1 MAEQIILNTDLYDNL
16 LTERKGDYTAKPR
29 ITGTL
34 YNTDIAARI
43 VAARTEYQHGT
54 ILNILDMADSHK
66 VQAIAE
72 GKSVVDGVGKYLVN
86 VQGAFEGEKAQFE
99 PGKHALGITYTMG
112 KLLRETLKLV
122 KVVVNS
128 VPITGVSS
136 ARRLAKPQNTPSGR
150 SVEVGSNVGPT
161 QTVGSCTFMK
171 SSMLLYLDR
180 VS

>member
-72 GKSVVDGVGKYLVN
+72 GKSVVDGVGQYLVN

-99 PGKHALGITYTMG
+99 PGKHALGIT
-112 KLLRETLKLV
+112 
-122 KVVVNS
+122 
-128 VPITGVSS
+128 
-136 ARRLAKPQNTPSGR
+136 
-150 SVEVGSNVGPT
+150 
-161 QTVGSCTFMK
+161 
-171 SSMLLYLDR
+171 
-180 VS
+180 

>member
-72 GKSVVDGVGKYLVN
+72 GKSVVDGVGQYLVN

-99 PGKHALGITYTMG
+99 PGKHHLHHGQALARDPQAGEGGGERRGGRRSGDQYRDRLHLQG
-112 KLLRETLKLV
+112 HQRAAQLRRSPRAGRRKPED
-122 KVVVNS
+122 
-128 VPITGVSS
+128 TG
-136 ARRLAKPQNTPSGR
+136 
-150 SVEVGSNVGPT
+150 
-161 QTVGSCTFMK
+161 
-171 SSMLLYLDR
+171 
-180 VS
+180 

>member
-72 GKSVVDGVGKYLVN
+72 GKSVVDGVGQYLVN

-112 KLLRETLKLV
+112 KLLRRDPQAGEGGGERRGGRRSGDQYRDRLHLQGHQRAAQLRR
-122 KVVVNS
+122 S
-128 VPITGVSS
+128 PRAGWREPEDTG
-136 ARRLAKPQNTPSGR
+136 
-150 SVEVGSNVGPT
+150 
-161 QTVGSCTFMK
+161 
-171 SSMLLYLDR
+171 
-180 VS
+180 

>member
-72 GKSVVDGVGKYLVN
+72 GKSVVDGVGQYLVN

-99 PGKHALGITYTMG
+99 PGKHSLAGDRADADAG
-112 KLLRETLKLV
+112 RRAVHRE
-122 KVVVNS
+122 
-128 VPITGVSS
+128 PHHAIQ
-136 ARRLAKPQNTPSGR
+136 RKP
-150 SVEVGSNVGPT
+150 
-161 QTVGSCTFMK
+161 
-171 SSMLLYLDR
+171 
-180 VS
+180 

>member
-1 MAEQIILNTDLYDNL
+1 MAEQIILNTDLYGNL

-72 GKSVVDGVGKYLVN
+72 GKSVVDGVGLTTQYSGSRN
-86 VQGAFEGEKAQFE
+86 VKE
-99 PGKHALGITYTMG
+99 PRTYTFPIILIVG
-112 KLLRETLKLV
+112 EGGGGDSESPDET
-122 KVVVNS
+122 
-128 VPITGVSS
+128 
-136 ARRLAKPQNTPSGR
+136 
-150 SVEVGSNVGPT
+150 
-161 QTVGSCTFMK
+161 
-171 SSMLLYLDR
+171 
-180 VS
+180 

>member
-72 GKSVVDGVGKYLVN
+72 GPAR
-86 VQGAFEGEKAQFE
+86 QAFKRQIDDERSKDIAQKTENIFTVPFLSHSAE
-99 PGKHALGITYTMG
+99 RKGTLHFHHPRSHNSAL
-112 KLLRETLKLV
+112 
-122 KVVVNS
+122 
-128 VPITGVSS
+128 
-136 ARRLAKPQNTPSGR
+136 
-150 SVEVGSNVGPT
+150 
-161 QTVGSCTFMK
+161 TV
-171 SSMLLYLDR
+171 
-180 VS
+180 

>member
-16 LTERKGDYTAKPR
+16 LTERKGDYTAKPH

-72 GKSVVDGVGKYLVN
+72 GKSVVDGVAN
-86 VQGAFEGEKAQFE
+86 
-99 PGKHALGITYTMG
+99 T
-112 KLLRETLKLV
+112 
-122 KVVVNS
+122 
-128 VPITGVSS
+128 SS
-136 ARRLAKPQNTPSGR
+136 TCRGPSRARRRSSNPGSTPSA
-150 SVEVGSNVGPT
+150 SPT
-161 QTVGSCTFMK
+161 PWASSCARP
-171 SSMLLYLDR
+171 SSW
-180 VS
+180 

>member
-72 GKSVVDGVGKYLVN
+72 GKSVVDGVGQYLVN
-86 VQGAFEGEKAQFE
+86 VQGAFEGEKAVGATARVRTRSE
-99 PGKHALGITYTMG
+99 DNVVRHVRTTAAKHRGQRLPSLPDRGYRTCRKKQPIYKPYYTH
-112 KLLRETLKLV
+112 RT
-122 KVVVNS
+122 
-128 VPITGVSS
+128 
-136 ARRLAKPQNTPSGR
+136 
-150 SVEVGSNVGPT
+150 
-161 QTVGSCTFMK
+161 
-171 SSMLLYLDR
+171 
-180 VS
+180 

>member
-72 GKSVVDGVGKYLVN
+72 GKSVVDGVG
-86 VQGAFEGEKAQFE
+86 Q
-99 PGKHALGITYTMG
+99 
-112 KLLRETLKLV
+112 
-122 KVVVNS
+122 
-128 VPITGVSS
+128 
-136 ARRLAKPQNTPSGR
+136 
-150 SVEVGSNVGPT
+150 
-161 QTVGSCTFMK
+161 
-171 SSMLLYLDR
+171 YLDR
-180 VS
+180 KSTRLNSSHDRQSRMPSSA

>member
-72 GKSVVDGVGKYLVN
+72 GKSVVDGVGQYLVN

-122 KVVVNS
+122 KVVVN
-128 VPITGVSS
+128 GV
-136 ARRLAKPQNTPSGR
+136 AA
-150 SVEVGSNVGPT
+150 VGPWRIYSRT
-161 QTVGSCTFMK
+161 SAIYSAEVSADSKALAAAAVHVAAVGM
-171 SSMLLYLDR
+171 
-180 VS
+180 